1 MKRFFFVLIA
11 FVFFAAP
18 ALRGQDAASEER
30 LNKLNGYV
38 QDLLTAQSEQQ
49 KRIAALAKEIESLR
63 EQQSQPN
70 VGYATA
76 EALKKLA
83 EKVQEIDKKREADKE
98 LILKK
103 IEELAKTLAGPSKKP
118 VVAVPAPTAGDT
130 NAPATPEK
138 GFWYVIQSGDT
149 LSVIA
154 EAYREKNI
162 KVTVDQIMKVNE
174 GLNPNRLKVGQKI
187 FIPAPKP

>member
-118 VVAVPAPTAGDT
+118 VVAVPAPTAGAT